1 MTHQHQDRYWKFL
14 TDENILRRA
23 AHLVGVDSRHDFRE
37 SYIDRQLFSY
47 YRDDVVRDIIQ
58 SLDSGQYQ
66 PHPITY
72 VNIPKSDLAERPGT
86 MIAFRD
92 RVVVQAII
100 MIIAPLA
107 DEHLSDNVWSW
118 RVKPEL
124 RGKTPDIVSE
134 RGLFG
139 ETDVSEF
146 PFLKRKTINTY
157 IEEFEPWYALWPDFD
172 KKSRAA
178 LSSSGNNFMLF
189 SDIAGYFENISLPM
203 LRDLLYRVVPESPNT
218 INLLMR
224 HMSAWCRPAYD
235 GSATLRGI
243 PQGNAVSS
251 FLGNLFLK
259 PVDDYFHA
267 TFDEGEVQ
275 YFRYMDDVRIITK
288 TREFARHA
296 AIALE
301 RQIRLCQLNLQ
312 SAKTKLLTA
321 REAEATISDTR
332 LDDLGRLLPDYR
344 SKRVTRPDA
353 LRKLATIYRESGSSI
368 GARPIS
374 TRAPLDGLNLR
385 TLRRW
390 AATHYEVGSDAPA
403 SRIVSEALANP
414 SYKVTRELL
423 RLARRAPHNSAA
435 SLRAARFIVSGGSKF
450 EYHEA
455 ELIRACRYFHY
466 VPASLFD
473 HAQRIANGSEH
484 DPYSRFESILLLLRH
499 PGYLSESSKLVDAC
513 MATPDTHVKIAGVL
527 AASMSAPNSVSE
539 HLKTFSTNGSHEVV
553 KTVQYVRALRNEE
566 KHRDDL
572 LNFVFGNEAVISQRV
587 YDYAAFL
594 RFIATGDAE
603 SKTAII
609 AHCRET
615 LKSKFLHRRFR
626 VFLRFLIESAST

>member
-37 SYIDRQLFSY
+37 SYIDRQIFSY
-47 YRDDVVRDIIQ
+47 YREDIVRDIIQ
-58 SLDSGQYQ
+58 SLESGQYQ

-92 RVVVQAII
+92 RVVIQAII

-107 DEHLSDNVWSW
+107 DEHLSENVWSW

-124 RGKTPDIVSE
+124 RGKTPDVVSE
-134 RGLFG
+134 RGIFG
-139 ETDVSEF
+139 ETDVSSF

-172 KKSRAA
+172 RKSREA
-178 LSSSGNNFMLF
+178 LSMSEYNFMLF

-218 INLLMR
+218 VNLLMR

-267 TFDEGEVQ
+267 TFDEDEVR
-275 YFRYMDDVRIITK
+275 YFRYMDDVRIITR

-301 RQIRLCQLNLQ
+301 HQIRLCQLNLQ

-321 REAEATISDTR
+321 REAEAAISDVR
-332 LDDLGRLLPDYR
+332 LDELDTILPRYR
-344 SKRVTRPDA
+344 AKSLSRPEA
-353 LRKLATIYRESGSSI
+353 LRKLGVIYRDAGSSI
-368 GARPIS
+368 DAKPIS
-374 TRAPLDGLNLR
+374 SRAPLEGLNLR

-390 AATHYEVGSDAPA
+390 AATHYEMGSDAPA
-403 SRIVSEALANP
+403 TRIVSEALANP

-423 RLARRAPHNSAA
+423 RLARRAPQNSSA

-473 HAQRIANGSEH
+473 HARRIAMGSEH

-499 PGYLSESSKLVDAC
+499 PGYLSESSKLVAAC

-527 AASMSAPNSVSE
+527 SSSMGSAAEVSH
-539 HLKTFSTNGSHEVV
+539 HLKEFSTNGSHEVV
-553 KTVQYVRALRNEE
+553 KMVQYVRALRHEE
-566 KHRDDL
+566 NHRNDL
-572 LNFVFGNEAVISQRV
+572 LSFVFGTEEMISHRV

-594 RFIATGDAE
+594 RFIATGDVG
-603 SKTAII
+603 SRTSLIS
-609 AHCRET
+609 HCRET
-615 LKSKFLHRRFR
+615 MKSKFLHKRFR
-626 VFLRFLIESAST
+626 GFLRFLIEAAA

>member
-1 MTHQHQDRYWKFL
+1 MVHQHQDRYWKFL
-14 TDENILRRA
+14 INENILKRA
-23 AHLVGVDSRHDFRE
+23 AHLVGVDSHHDFRE
-37 SYIDRQLFSY
+37 SYIDRQIFSY
-47 YRDDVVRDIIQ
+47 YRNDVVRDIIQ
-58 SLDSGQYQ
+58 SLESGQYQ

-72 VNIPKSDLAERPGT
+72 VNIPKSDLSERPGT
-86 MIAFRD
+86 MISFRD
-92 RVVVQAII
+92 RVVIQAII

-107 DEHLSDNVWSW
+107 DEYLSDSVWSW

-139 ETDVSEF
+139 ETDISEY

-172 KKSRAA
+172 IKSREA
-178 LSSSGNNFMLF
+178 LSAPGYNFMLF
-189 SDIAGYFENISLPM
+189 SDIAGYFENINLTM

-224 HMSAWCRPAYD
+224 HMYAWCRPAYD

-259 PVDDYFHA
+259 PIDDYFHA
-267 TFDEGEVQ
+267 TFDEGEVR
-275 YFRYMDDVRIITK
+275 YFRYMDDIRIITR

-301 RQIRLCQLNLQ
+301 GQIRLCQLNLQ

-332 LDDLGRLLPDYR
+332 LEELDRLLPDYR
-344 SKRVTRPDA
+344 SNAVSRPDA
-353 LRKLATIYRESGSSI
+353 LRKLAKIYRNPGSSV
-368 GARPIS
+368 GAKPIFS
-374 TRAPLDGLNLR
+374 RAPLDGLNLR

-390 AATHYEVGSDAPA
+390 AATHYAIGSDTPA
-403 SRIVSEALANP
+403 SRIVAEALANP
-414 SYKVTRELL
+414 GYKVTRELL
-423 RLARRAPHNSAA
+423 RLAKRAPHNSAA
-435 SLRAARFIVSGGSKF
+435 SLKAARFIVSGGSKF

-455 ELIRACRYFHY
+455 ELIRACRYFHH

-473 HAQRIANGSEH
+473 HAQRIAKGSEH

-499 PGYLSESSKLVDAC
+499 PGYLSEARHLVDAC

-527 AASMSAPNSVSE
+527 AVSMSHPGDVSE
-539 HLKTFSTNGSHEVV
+539 HLKTLSTNGSHEVV
-553 KTVQYVRALRNEE
+553 KAVQYVRALRNEG
-566 KHRDDL
+566 KHRDEL
-572 LNFVFGNEAVISQRV
+572 LNFVFSTETMISQRV

-594 RFIATGDAE
+594 RFISTGDAD
-603 SKTAII
+603 SKKAVIS
-609 AHCRET
+609 HCLEA
-615 LKSKFLHRRFR
+615 LKSNFIHRRFR
-626 VFLRFLIESAST
+626 LFLRFIVHSAST